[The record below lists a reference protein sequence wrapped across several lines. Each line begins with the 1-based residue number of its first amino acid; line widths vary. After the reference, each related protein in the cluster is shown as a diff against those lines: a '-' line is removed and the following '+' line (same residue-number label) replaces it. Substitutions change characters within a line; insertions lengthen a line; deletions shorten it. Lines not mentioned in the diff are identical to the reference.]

1 MGGETVSENA
11 LSVRIAG
18 GDSDEDALRS
28 FARWLGEEPEV
39 RHHAVITWS
48 AAVPGAGDMGGALEV
63 VQLVLDSGFQL
74 ANLAL
79 AYAAWRSTRSDAP
92 AVTVSRGGVSITLG
106 SGDAEVVARLVRELE
121 EARPEQ

>member
-1 MGGETVSENA
+1 MRGEAVSENV

-18 GDSDEDALRS
+18 SSSDEDAFQS
-28 FARWLGEEPEV
+28 FARWLEEEPEI
-39 RHHAVITWS
+39 RRHAVITWR
-48 AAVPGAGDMGGALEV
+48 AAVPDAGDMGGALEV

-74 ANLAL
+74 ANFAL
-79 AYAAWRSTRSDAP
+79 AYTAWRSTRSDAP

-121 EARPEQ
+121 EAQPEQ

>member
-1 MGGETVSENA
+1 MSENV
-11 LSVRIAG
+11 LSVRIASG
-18 GDSDEDALRS
+18 GSDDDVLRS
-28 FARWLGEEPEV
+28 FARWLGEEPEI
-39 RHHAVITWS
+39 RRHAVINGL

-79 AYAAWRSTRSDAP
+79 AYTAWRSTRSDAP
-92 AVTVSRGGVSITLG
+92 AVTVSRGGVSITLA